1 MGALTKCQNIIYF
14 QFPLWYKVG
23 MKLANLQNLQHFH
36 THTRARTLIMQQ
48 NNMFQNSTL
57 FLYCDLWMIW
67 SPPVFLFT
75 FFLFCEIYASW
86 WGDFFKRPL
95 LQPVPAEEQQLAG
108 LLAGQC
114 LGTGCHAVRLHT
126 VHMFRKVSNMCSVKL
141 VTCGPIRY

>member
-1 MGALTKCQNIIYF
+1 MRL
-14 QFPLWYKVG
+14 
-23 MKLANLQNLQHFH
+23 
-36 THTRARTLIMQQ
+36 
-48 NNMFQNSTL
+48 
-57 FLYCDLWMIW
+57 DE
-67 SPPVFLFT
+67 
-75 FFLFCEIYASW
+75 EIY
-86 WGDFFKRPL
+86 FKRPL

>member
-86 WGDFFKRPL
+86 WGNFFKRPL

>member
-75 FFLFCEIYASW
+75 LFLLCEIYASW